1 MMFFLCEIDFSSG
14 TYLVKVIDRPSDK
27 SSLLK
32 VRGPLNIAMMN
43 TNLNHIYKSSWLFVL
58 LLIFYSTDRFT

>member
-14 TYLVKVIDRPSDK
+14 TYLVKLIDRPSDK

-32 VRGPLNIAMMN
+32 VRDPLNFAMMN
-43 TNLNHIYKSSWLFVL
+43 ANLNHVYKSS
-58 LLIFYSTDRFT
+58 

>member
-1 MMFFLCEIDFSSG
+1 MMFFLCEIDFLSG

-43 TNLNHIYKSSWLFVL
+43 TNLNRIYKSL
-58 LLIFYSTDRFT
+58 